1 MDVLF
6 HNVKDLVGIAES
18 QNKLISEI
26 MIEQEMLISGRSR
39 EEILAQMER
48 NLTVM
53 EEAVERGLRGVTS
66 VTGLTGGDA
75 VLLQNYLAKGN
86 ALSGDLLLDA
96 VSKAV
101 ATNEVNAAMGTICAT
116 PTAGSAGVVPGTLFA
131 VKNKLNPTREQMIR
145 FLFTSGAFGFVVANN
160 ASISG
165 AAGGCQAEVGS
176 ASAMA
181 AAAIVEM
188 AGGTPAQ
195 CAEAFAIT
203 LKNMLGLVCDPVA
216 GLVEV
221 PCVKRNAMGAS
232 NAVVAAD
239 MALAGVVSRIPCDEV
254 ISAMYRIGLSMS
266 PNLKETARGGL
277 AATPTGKAITHAIFE
292 GGDLKSILKSRNVAA
307 YSERN

>member
-6 HNVKDLVGIAES
+6 RNVRELVELAETE
-18 QNKLISEI
+18 NKLISEI
-26 MIEQEMLISGRSR
+26 MIEQEMMITARSR
-39 EEILAQMER
+39 EEIMTQMDR

-53 EEAVERGLRGVTS
+53 EEAVERGLKGVRSTS
-66 VTGLTGGDA
+66 GLTGGDA
-75 VLLQNYLAKGN
+75 VLIQNYMAKGN
-86 ALSGDLLLDA
+86 DLSGNLLLDA

-131 VKNKLNPTREQMIR
+131 VIHKLNPTREQMIR
-145 FLFTSGAFGFVVANN
+145 YLFTSGAFGFVVANN

-176 ASAMA
+176 AAGMA

-188 AGGTPAQ
+188 AGGTPQQ
-195 CAEAFAIT
+195 CSEAFAIT

-221 PCVKRNAMGAS
+221 PCVKRNAMGAANS
-232 NAVVAAD
+232 LVAAD
-239 MALAGVVSRIPCDEV
+239 MALAGVTSRIPCDEV
-254 ISAMYRIGLSMS
+254 IDAMYKIGQTM
-266 PNLKETARGGL
+266 PTALKETAQGGL
-277 AATPTGKAITHAIFE
+277 AATPTGRWLEAKIF
-292 GGDLKSILKSRNVAA
+292 GGAVVGRES
-307 YSERN
+307 

>member
-6 HNVKDLVGIAES
+6 HNVRELVDLANKE
-18 QNKLISEI
+18 QKLISEI
-26 MIEQEMLISGRSR
+26 MIEQEILITERSR
-39 EEILAQMER
+39 EEIMAQMDR

-53 EEAVERGLRGVTS
+53 EEAVEKGLNGVRSTS
-66 VTGLTGGDA
+66 GLTGGDA
-75 VLLQNYLAKGN
+75 VLLQNYMQRGN
-86 ALSGDLLLDA
+86 TLSGELMLDA

-145 FLFTSGAFGFVVANN
+145 YLFTAGAFGFVVANN

-176 ASAMA
+176 AAGMA

-188 AGGTPAQ
+188 AGGNPEQSAQ
-195 CAEAFAIT
+195 AFAIT

-232 NAVVAAD
+232 NSLVAAD
-239 MALAGVVSRIPCDEV
+239 MALAGVTSRIPCDEV
-254 ISAMYRIGLSMS
+254 IDAMYKIGQTM
-266 PNLKETARGGL
+266 PTALKETARGGL
-277 AATPTGKAITHAIFE
+277 AATPTGKWLESKIF
-292 GGDLKSILKSRNVAA
+292 GGAVVNSGN
-307 YSERN
+307 

>member
-6 HNVKDLVGIAES
+6 RNVRELVELAERE
-18 QNKLISEI
+18 NKQISEL
-26 MIEQEMLISGRSR
+26 MIEQEMAMSGRTR
-39 EEILAQMER
+39 ESIMTQMDR

-53 EEAVERGLRGVTS
+53 EEAVERGLKGVQS

-75 VLLQNYLAKGN
+75 VLIQKYIASGKS
-86 ALSGDLLLDA
+86 LSGELLLDA

-176 ASAMA
+176 AAGMA

-188 AGGTPAQ
+188 AGGTPKQ
-195 CAEAFAIT
+195 CAEGFAIT

-221 PCVKRNAMGAS
+221 PCVKRNAMGAA
-232 NAVVAAD
+232 NALVAAD
-239 MALAGVVSRIPCDEV
+239 MALAGVTSRIPCDEV
-254 ISAMYRIGLSMS
+254 IGAMYRIGQSMS

-277 AATPTGKAITHAIFE
+277 AATPTGKALAAKIF
-292 GGDLKSILKSRNVAA
+292 GGAVMQG
-307 YSERN
+307 E

>member
-6 HNVKDLVGIAES
+6 HNVRELVERAQLE
-18 QNKLISEI
+18 NKRIGEI
-26 MIEQEMLISGRSR
+26 MLEQEMAISGRSR
-39 EEILAQMER
+39 EEIYTQMSR

-53 EEAVERGLRGVTS
+53 EEAVERGLKGVQS

-75 VLLQNYLAKGN
+75 VLLQNYIATGKS
-86 ALSGDLLLDA
+86 LSGDLLLDA

-131 VKNKLNPTREQMIR
+131 VKAKLNPSREQMID

-176 ASAMA
+176 AAGMA

-188 AGGTPAQ
+188 AGGTPQ
-195 CAEAFAIT
+195 QSAEAFAIT

-221 PCVKRNAMGAS
+221 PCVKRNAMGAA
-232 NAVVAAD
+232 NAMVAAD
-239 MALAGVVSRIPCDEV
+239 MALAGITSRIPCDEV
-254 ISAMYRIGLSMS
+254 IGAMFRIGQSMS

-277 AATPTGKAITHAIFE
+277 AATPTGKEIAAKIF
-292 GGDLKSILKSRNVAA
+292 GGAVMQG
-307 YSERN
+307 E

>member
-6 HNVKDLVGIAES
+6 RNVKELVERAENE
-18 QNKLISEI
+18 NKLISEI
-26 MIEQEMLISGRSR
+26 MIEQEMLITQRSR
-39 EEILAQMER
+39 EDIMVQMER

-53 EEAVERGLRGVTS
+53 EEAVEKGLKGVHS
-66 VTGLTGGDA
+66 VSGLTGGDA
-75 VLLQNYLAKGN
+75 VLLQAYIEKGN
-86 ALSGDLLLDA
+86 TLSGPLMLDA

-131 VKNKLNPTREQMIR
+131 VKNQLNPTREQMIR
-145 FLFTSGAFGFVVANN
+145 YLFTSGAFGFVVANN

-176 ASAMA
+176 AAAMA
-181 AAAIVEM
+181 SAAIVEM
-188 AGGTPAQ
+188 AGGTAQ
-195 CAEAFAIT
+195 QSSEAFAIT
-203 LKNMLGLVCDPVA
+203 MKNMLGLVCDPVA

-239 MALAGVVSRIPCDEV
+239 MALAGVTSRIPCDEV
-254 ISAMYRIGLSMS
+254 IGAMFEIGQSMPSA
-266 PNLKETARGGL
+266 LKETAKGGL
-277 AATPTGKAITHAIFE
+277 AATPTGKWLESKIF
-292 GGDLKSILKSRNVAA
+292 GGSVVGSGK
-307 YSERN
+307 

>member
-1 MDVLF
+1 MEL
-6 HNVKDLVGIAES
+6 AEREG
-18 QNKLISEI
+18 KLISEL
-26 MIEQEMLISGRSR
+26 MIEQEMLITGRSR
-39 EEILAQMER
+39 EEIFTQMDR
-48 NLTVM
+48 NLTIM
-53 EEAVERGLRGVTS
+53 EEAVERGLKGVQS

-75 VLLQNYLAKGN
+75 VLIQNYIKKGN
-86 ALSGDLLLDA
+86 TLAGDLLLDA

-131 VKNKLNPTREQMIR
+131 VQNKLNPTREQMIR
-145 FLFTSGAFGFVVANN
+145 YLFTSGAFGFIVANN

-165 AAGGCQAEVGS
+165 AEGGCQAEVGS

-188 AGGTPAQ
+188 AGGTAQ
-195 CAEAFAIT
+195 QSSEAFAIT

-232 NAVVAAD
+232 NSLVAAD
-239 MALAGVVSRIPCDEV
+239 MALAGVTSRIPCDEV
-254 ISAMYRIGLSMS
+254 IGAMYRIGRAMS

-292 GGDLKSILKSRNVAA
+292 GGDQKPAEIACRQ
-307 YSERN
+307 